1 MKIKGIRRKLLTM
14 VFVGMFSCLL
24 GGCSFMSPGETV
36 QSAEISESSF
46 VTMKPGLYDSEDTAI
61 VVKKNIEESTV
72 QLQNM
77 QTGKRYTLSYDG
89 TTKLYDKYEQ
99 AVSMSQVKPGS
110 IVTVRFYKPK
120 KALSYMMEVSDAI
133 CYLNL
138 DNYVIDTQA
147 GTISIGKYVFSMQK
161 DMVILSNGREI
172 ELESL
177 NAVDEIS
184 VWGYNKQIYA
194 INVEQGHGYLRLQ
207 NEDYFVGGWIEVGQN
222 LIRQIKEDMLL
233 VVPEGTTTVKISHK
247 GSSATQEISFAR
259 DEEMVWDVGDV
270 EITLPQSGTVVFT
283 VEPAD
288 AKVLIDGE
296 EIKASTAVTLDYGV
310 HSLIASADGYDT
322 MSQYIRVAEPSANL
336 DVKLEKSDEEQ
347 DSDGEEASDSEAS
360 EKDASDSDTSKNDT
374 TDSKESAETEKESKQ
389 VVSSTSGYRVYID
402 SPVGVEVYLDGNYLG
417 IAPVDFAK
425 EEGSYVIS
433 LRKTGYQTRS
443 YTLQIDGEEKNV
455 NYSFSE
461 LMSLE

>member
-1 MKIKGIRRKLLTM
+1 MN
-14 VFVGMFSCLL
+14 
-24 GGCSFMSPGETV
+24 PGEKV
-36 QSAEISESSF
+36 SSASASESGF
-46 VTMKPGLYDSEDTAI
+46 VTMKPGLYDSEDMAI
-61 VVKKNIEESTV
+61 VVKKDMEENTV

-89 TTKLYDKYEQ
+89 VTKLYDRYEQ
-99 AVSMSQVKPGS
+99 AVSMSQIRLGS

-120 KALSYMMEVSDAI
+120 KALSYMREVSDAI
-133 CYLNL
+133 CYLDL
-138 DNYVIDTQA
+138 DQYVIDMQA
-147 GTISIGKYVFSMQK
+147 GTIGIGKYVYNLQK
-161 DMVILSNGREI
+161 DMVILSNDREI

-194 INVEQGHGYLRLQ
+194 INVERGHGYLRLQ
-207 NEDYFVGGWIEVGQN
+207 NENYFVGGWIEVGQN
-222 LIRQIKEDMLL
+222 QIRQIKEDMLM
-233 VVPEGTTTVKISHK
+233 VVPEGTATVKISHK
-247 GSSATQEISFAR
+247 GSNATQEIVFAR

-270 EITLPQSGTVVFT
+270 EISLPQSGTVVFT
-283 VEPAD
+283 VEPQET
-288 AKVLIDGE
+288 KVLIDGK

-310 HSLIASADGYDT
+310 HSLVASADGYDT
-322 MSQYIRVAEPSANL
+322 MTQYIRVAEPSANL
-336 DVKLEKSDEEQ
+336 DVKLEKSDVKEEKEV
-347 DSDGEEASDSEAS
+347 SEEEESEETKA
-360 EKDASDSDTSKNDT
+360 TVN
-374 TDSKESAETEKESKQ
+374 DSKTSEQKVEESTKE

-417 IAPVDFAK
+417 IAPVSFPK
-425 EEGSYVIS
+425 EEGNYVIS

-443 YTLQIDGEEKNV
+443 YTLQVDGEEKSV

>member
-1 MKIKGIRRKLLTM
+1 MGEKDLKIKGI
-14 VFVGMFSCLL
+14 FVYAVLIGALAGLL
-24 GGCSFMSPGETV
+24 GGCGFMNPQDSVAGTTV
-36 QSAEISESSF
+36 ESGF
-46 VTMKPGLYDSEDTAI
+46 VMMKPGLYDSEDTAI
-61 VVKKNIEESTV
+61 VVKKNTEESTI
-72 QLQNM
+72 QLQNL

-89 TTKLYDKYEQ
+89 ATTLYDKYEQ
-99 AVSMSQVKPGS
+99 AVSMSQIKVGSLVKA
-110 IVTVRFYKPK
+110 RFYKPK
-120 KALSYMMEVSDAI
+120 KALSYMMELADAI

-138 DNYVIDTQA
+138 DNYVIDAQA
-147 GTISIGKYVFSMQK
+147 GTISIGKYVYNLQK
-161 DMVILSNGREI
+161 DLVILSNGREI

-177 NAVDEIS
+177 NAVDQIS
-184 VWGYNKQIYA
+184 VWGYNKQICSIY
-194 INVEQGHGYLRLQ
+194 VEQGHGYLRLQ

-233 VVPEGTTTVKISHK
+233 VVPEGTATVKISHK
-247 GSSATQEISFAR
+247 GSSAMQEISFAR

-270 EITLPQSGTVVFT
+270 EISLPQSGTVVFT
-283 VEPAD
+283 VEPAG
-288 AKVLIDGE
+288 AKVQVDGE

-310 HSLIASADGYDT
+310 HSMTASAEGYDT
-322 MSQYIRVAEPSANL
+322 ISQYIRVAEPSANL
-336 DVKLEKSDEEQ
+336 EIKLEKSKETE
-347 DSDGEEASDSEAS
+347 
-360 EKDASDSDTSKNDT
+360 EKDEADEAE
-374 TDSKESAETEKESKQ
+374 SKESESEAADVKKTESASSQEKESKQQ

-402 SPVGVEVYLDGNYLG
+402 SPVGVEVYVDGNYLG

-433 LRKTGYQTRS
+433 LRKTGCQTRS

>member
-1 MKIKGIRRKLLTM
+1 MKIKGILVNAVLM
-14 VFVGMFSCLL
+14 GVLACIL
-24 GGCSFMSPGETV
+24 GGCASGTLDETV
-36 QSAEISESSF
+36 QSTSVSDIGF
-46 VTMKPGLYDSEDTAI
+46 VTMKPGLYDSEDMAI
-61 VVKKNIEESTV
+61 VVKKNTEESTI

-99 AVSMSQVKPGS
+99 AVSMSQIKPGS

-120 KALSYMMEVSDAI
+120 KALSYMMELTDAI
-133 CYLNL
+133 CYLDL
-138 DNYVIDTQA
+138 DNYVIDAQA
-147 GTISIGKYVFSMQK
+147 GTISIGKYIYSLQK
-161 DMVILSNGREI
+161 DLVILSNDREI
-172 ELESL
+172 ELEGL

-194 INVEQGHGYLRLQ
+194 ICIEKGHGYLRLQ
-207 NEDYFVGGWIEVGQN
+207 NENYFVDGWIEIGQN
-222 LIRQIKEDMLL
+222 QIRQIKEDMLM
-233 VVPEGTTTVKISHK
+233 VVPEGTSTVRISHK
-247 GSSATQEISFAR
+247 GSSASQEITFAR

-270 EITLPQSGTVVFT
+270 EISIPQSGTVVFT
-283 VEPAD
+283 VEPAN
-288 AKVLIDGE
+288 AKVLVDGE
-296 EIKASTAVTLDYGV
+296 EVKASSSITLDYGV
-310 HSLIASADGYDT
+310 HSLEASAEGYDT

-336 DVKLEKSDEEQ
+336 DVKLEKSEEYKEETTKEES
-347 DSDGEEASDSEAS
+347 SDVE
-360 EKDASDSDTSKNDT
+360 
-374 TDSKESAETEKESKQ
+374 DSKEVEEDKKTAEAESKQQ

-402 SPVGVEVYLDGNYLG
+402 SPVGVEVYVDGNYLG

-433 LRKTGYQTRS
+433 LRKAGYQTRS
-443 YTLQIDGEEKNV
+443 YTLQIDDEEKNV

>member
-1 MKIKGIRRKLLTM
+1 MKIKGIRRRLLTM
-14 VFVGMFSCLL
+14 VFVGMIAGML
-24 GGCSFMSPGETV
+24 GACSFMSPEETI
-36 QSAEISESSF
+36 QSASVSDSGF

-77 QTGKRYTLSYDG
+77 KTGKRYTLSYDG

-99 AVSMSQVKPGS
+99 AVSMSQVKTGS

-120 KALSYMMEVSDAI
+120 KALSYMMEVPDAI

-138 DNYVIDTQA
+138 DNYVIDAKA
-147 GTISIGKYVFSMQK
+147 GTISIGKYVYNMQK
-161 DMVILSNGREI
+161 DLVILSNGREI

-177 NAVDEIS
+177 NAVDKIS

-207 NEDYFVGGWIEVGQN
+207 NEEYFVGGWIEVGNN

-233 VVPEGTTTVKISHK
+233 VVPEGISTVKISHK
-247 GSSATQEISFAR
+247 GSSATQEIAFAR

-283 VEPAD
+283 VEPSD
-288 AKVLIDGE
+288 AKVLIDGK
-296 EIKASTAVTLDYGV
+296 EIKTSAAVTLDYGV
-310 HSLIASADGYDT
+310 HSLVASADGYDT

-336 DVKLEKSDEEQ
+336 DVKLEKSKEEEALEG
-347 DSDGEEASDSEAS
+347 DASTENASDSEKTEDNS
-360 EKDASDSDTSKNDT
+360 VKDD
-374 TDSKESAETEKESKQ
+374 SAEGKASAQEKEESKQ

-417 IAPVDFAK
+417 IAPVNFAK
-425 EEGSYVIS
+425 KEGSYVVS

-443 YTLQIDGEEKNV
+443 YTLQIDAEEKNV

>member
-1 MKIKGIRRKLLTM
+1 MKIKGILANTVLI
-14 VFVGMFSCLL
+14 GMLACML
-24 GGCSFMSPGETV
+24 GGCAGVNSGETV
-36 QSAEISESSF
+36 QSASASDIGF

-61 VVKKNIEESTV
+61 VVKKNAKEGTV
-72 QLQNM
+72 QLQNL

-99 AVSMSQVKPGS
+99 AVSMSQIKPGS
-110 IVTVRFYKPK
+110 IVTARFYKPK
-120 KALSYMMEVSDAI
+120 KALSYMMELADAI
-133 CYLNL
+133 CYLDL
-138 DNYVIDTQA
+138 DNYVIDAQA
-147 GTISIGKYVFSMQK
+147 GTISIGKYVYSLQK
-161 DMVILSNGREI
+161 DLVILSNDREI
-172 ELESL
+172 EIESL
-177 NAVDEIS
+177 NMVDKIS

-207 NEDYFVGGWIEVGQN
+207 NEDYFVGGWIEIGQN
-222 LIRQIKEDMLL
+222 QIRQIKEDMLM
-233 VVPEGTTTVKISHK
+233 VVPEGTSTVRISHK
-247 GSSATQEISFAR
+247 GSSASQEITFGR

-270 EITLPQSGTVVFT
+270 EISLPQSGTVIFT
-283 VEPAD
+283 VEPAG

-296 EIKASTAVTLDYGV
+296 EVKASSPIILDYGV
-310 HSLIASADGYDT
+310 HSLKASAEGYDT

-336 DVKLEKSDEEQ
+336 DVKLEKSEESEEKTAKEEV
-347 DSDGEEASDSEAS
+347 SDAEASKEAK
-360 EKDASDSDTSKNDT
+360 EDNHT
-374 TDSKESAETEKESKQ
+374 TEAKETESKQ
-389 VVSSTSGYRVYID
+389 QIVSSTSGYRVYID
-402 SPVGVEVYLDGNYLG
+402 SPVGVEVYVDGNYLG

-433 LRKTGYQTRS
+433 LRKAGYQTRS